1 MHLTSISREMLNH
14 FILRLLTLLFNNTNW
29 STLQNAFEI
38 IREHSSRTNDI
49 ISQSD
54 KLTHNMVYTHAMLKV
69 RRQKEVSFGI
79 QLYFIDQ

>member
-1 MHLTSISREMLNH
+1 MHLTCFSREMLNH

-29 STLQNAFEI
+29 STLQNALEI
-38 IREHSSRTNDI
+38 IRAHSSRTNDI

-54 KLTHNMVYTHAMLKV
+54 KLTHNMVYTHAKSAKV
-69 RRQKEVSFGI
+69 EGVSFGI